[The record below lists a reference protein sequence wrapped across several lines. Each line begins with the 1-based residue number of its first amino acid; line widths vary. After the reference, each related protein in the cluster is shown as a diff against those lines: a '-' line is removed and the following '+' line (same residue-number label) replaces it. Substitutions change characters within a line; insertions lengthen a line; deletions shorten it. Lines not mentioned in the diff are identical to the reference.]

1 MTTTPTHSQTQT
13 KARINPRIRERRIE
27 VQREAGRKRL
37 RVLLVVS
44 SVLSAFG
51 LAFLVVTSPVLDVDH
66 IPVAGAQH
74 ITPAQVRTA
83 AGVRTH
89 DHLLFVDTGAIAR
102 RVEQIPWVEHA
113 SVQRDFPG
121 TLKITVTEYT
131 PAAFVRVATG
141 GVVLVAANGHVIA
154 HAPAA
159 PAQTVEVR
167 GVRQAPGV
175 GQLLSPPDAA
185 GIVVAAAGSARTT
198 GRGDRRERE
207 RGRARPRERPPD
219 PARVDCRSR
228 RQGRVGAGGAGA
240 SRSRV
245 LHLHRC
251 VDAESAALTRMLTRA
266 NTHDGAL
273 HSLIQRPRSGTVSTR
288 STG

>member
-1 MTTTPTHSQTQT
+1 MTTTPSHSPSQT

-51 LAFLVVTSPVLDVDH
+51 IAFLVVTSPVLDVDH
-66 IPVAGAQH
+66 IPVVGAQH
-74 ITPAQVRTA
+74 ITPAQVRA
-83 AGVRTH
+83 AAAVHPH

-113 SVQRDFPG
+113 SVKRDLPG

-131 PAAFVRVATG
+131 PSAFVRVATG

-159 PAQTVEVR
+159 PADTIEVR
-167 GVRQAPGV
+167 GLRQAPGV

-185 GIVVAAAGSARTT
+185 GIVSRLPGVLAQQVAAIDVSGSGVALVLASGHQIRLGSSADLDAKAASAQAVLTHL
-198 GRGDRRERE
+198 G
-207 RGRARPRERPPD
+207 
-219 PARVDCRSR
+219 PACFAYID
-228 RQGRVGAGGAGA
+228 
-240 SRSRV
+240 
-245 LHLHRC
+245 
-251 VDAESAALTRMLTRA
+251 
-266 NTHDGAL
+266 
-273 HSLIQRPRSGTVSTR
+273 VSTPNR
-288 STG
+288 PLSHAC

>member
-1 MTTTPTHSQTQT
+1 MTTTPTQSPSQTKT
-13 KARINPRIRERRIE
+13 RINPRIRERRIE

-44 SVLSAFG
+44 SVLSAIG

-66 IPVAGAQH
+66 IPVVGAQH
-74 ITPAQVRTA
+74 VTGAQVRA
-83 AGVRTH
+83 AAAVHRH
-89 DHLLFVDTGAIAR
+89 DHLLFADTGAIAR

-113 SVQRDFPG
+113 SVQRDLPG

-154 HAPAA
+154 HANAA
-159 PAQTVEVR
+159 PAHTVEVR

-185 GIVVAAAGSARTT
+185 GLAARLPDALGQQVAAIDVSGSGVALVLASGRQIRLGSA
-198 GRGDRRERE
+198 DDLD
-207 RGRARPRERPPD
+207 AK
-219 PARVDCRSR
+219 AASAQAVMAHL
-228 RQGRVGAGGAGA
+228 GAQ
-240 SRSRV
+240 
-245 LHLHRC
+245 C
-251 VDAESAALTRMLTRA
+251 FTYID
-266 NTHDGAL
+266 
-273 HSLIQRPRSGTVSTR
+273 VSTPNR
-288 STG
+288 PLSHTC

>member
-1 MTTTPTHSQTQT
+1 MTTTPTRSPAQTQP

-37 RVLLVVS
+37 RVLLIVS

-74 ITPAQVRTA
+74 VTPAQVRA
-83 AGVRTH
+83 AAAVHTR
-89 DHLLFVDTGAIAR
+89 DHLLFVDTGAVAR

-141 GVVLVAANGHVIA
+141 GVVLVAANGHVIT
-154 HAPAA
+154 HATAA
-159 PAQTVEVR
+159 PAHTVEVR
-167 GVRQAPGV
+167 GVRLAPGV

-185 GIVVAAAGSARTT
+185 GIVSRLPDAIAQQVAAIDVSGGGVALVLTSGPQIRLGSTADLDAKTASAQAVLT
-198 GRGDRRERE
+198 HL
-207 RGRARPRERPPD
+207 
-219 PARVDCRSR
+219 
-228 RQGRVGAGGAGA
+228 GAT
-240 SRSRV
+240 
-245 LHLHRC
+245 C
-251 VDAESAALTRMLTRA
+251 FTYID
-266 NTHDGAL
+266 
-273 HSLIQRPRSGTVSTR
+273 VSTPNR
-288 STG
+288 PLSHAC